1 MPRPA
6 DLILAVAAG
15 SAAGGVA
22 RYLLTEAIQ
31 LRTDTSFPFGTLLVN
46 IVGCFALGFI
56 TQAVLQQHEASPR
69 LRAFLTVGLCG
80 GFTTFS
86 AFSME
91 TVRML
96 EEGDVA
102 RASGYIG
109 ASVVL
114 GVVALWL
121 GMVAGRMMRSAA

>member
-1 MPRPA
+1 MPRA
-6 DLILAVAAG
+6 SELILAVAVG

-22 RYLLTEAIQ
+22 RYLLTEAVQ
-31 LRTDTSFPFGTLLVN
+31 LRTGANFPFGTLLVN
-46 IVGCFALGFI
+46 IVGCFALGFL
-56 TQAVLQQHEASPR
+56 TQAVLQQHDASPR
-69 LRAFLTVGLCG
+69 LRAFLTIGLCG

-86 AFSME
+86 AFSLE

-96 EEGDVA
+96 EEGHVA

-114 GVVALWL
+114 GMVALWL
-121 GMVAGRMMRSAA
+121 GMATGRALRTAA